1 MISGNGGSGGLN
13 GYIKGIISAEVVP
26 PDAQIRFYCG
36 PDFARKI
43 DVVASGIEIRVTNE
57 LCNEGINLVFGK
69 KFSQNFVNEIDTF
82 LPDIIFFMN
91 GYISRG
97 LDRYPNIMVLH
108 NQLFIDTKQLWRFG
122 LSTSLLKL
130 FILKRSVINSMKRS
144 RGVIF
149 LSKFSMEQALE
160 RNRKINNPIVIPFGF
175 ENENRKGSIDIKALG
190 NPVRFLYISEIYPYK
205 NQIELVRGLSMFKR
219 ENLNIELHLVGNCDN
234 RTYRKLKKTIKE
246 TNMRNNVIFHKW
258 INHDKIKSL
267 IDEMDIFVYAS
278 CLETTGYGL
287 IEGMARGSIIMAADK
302 FGFKDILGDG
312 GVYFDP
318 AIPKSIFE
326 AASRLIQNTNLLKCC
341 AKISLDVRKNIL
353 GERPL
358 NRPMI
363 ISGRLFYNKI
373 KSKYFR
379 KKDLKCWINVK
390 Y

>member
-1 MISGNGGSGGLN
+1 MRIVMISGNGGSGGLN

-43 DVVASGIEIRVTNE
+43 DVVTSGIEIRVTNE

-69 KFSQNFVNEIDTF
+69 KFSPNFVNEIDTF
-82 LPDIIFFMN
+82 LPDIVFFMN
-91 GYISRG
+91 GYIRRG
-97 LDRYPNIMVLH
+97 LEHYPNIMVLH

-144 RGVIF
+144 SGVIF

-190 NPVRFLYISEIYPYK
+190 NPVRFLYISAIYPYK

-234 RTYRKLKKTIKE
+234 RTYRKLKKTIDYKG
-246 TNMRNNVIFHKW
+246 NK
-258 INHDKIKSL
+258 
-267 IDEMDIFVYAS
+267 
-278 CLETTGYGL
+278 YG
-287 IEGMARGSIIMAADK
+287 K
-302 FGFKDILGDG
+302 
-312 GVYFDP
+312 
-318 AIPKSIFE
+318 
-326 AASRLIQNTNLLKCC
+326 
-341 AKISLDVRKNIL
+341 
-353 GERPL
+353 
-358 NRPMI
+358 
-363 ISGRLFYNKI
+363 
-373 KSKYFR
+373 
-379 KKDLKCWINVK
+379 
-390 Y
+390 